1 MASNEANKPSNQH
14 INQSESKNPP
24 DSLPA
29 IRSDIYSGTEGSFL
43 KYLCQLLSVSDL
55 IKKTAKNC
63 PLCFEDVRRSLCF
76 RKDSCGHFVCMDCLV
91 QHLTVQIEGGNTSI
105 NCPAECNELMQQN
118 EIKKYVES
126 DLFTRYEKKGLK
138 YVT

>member
-43 KYLCQLLSVSDL
+43 KCPCQLLSVSDL
-55 IKKTAKNC
+55 IKKLQRIVHYVLRTY
-63 PLCFEDVRRSLCF
+63 D
-76 RKDSCGHFVCMDCLV
+76 DHFAFVKIHVATLYAW
-91 QHLTVQIEGGNTSI
+91 I
-105 NCPAECNELMQQN
+105 A
-118 EIKKYVES
+118 
-126 DLFTRYEKKGLK
+126 
-138 YVT
+138 